1 LHWPHVIAAR
11 IIAGGVLRK
20 REGDL
25 TGARNDY
32 DEAIALNPI
41 KSSYFRNRANLRR
54 PLGDLEGSMEDYNQA
69 LSVNQNDSIAYN
81 IRAIVKEEMG
91 DLEGPKRI
99 LIER

>member
-1 LHWPHVIAAR
+1 
-11 IIAGGVLRK
+11 
-20 REGDL
+20 
-25 TGARNDY
+25 
-32 DEAIALNPI
+32 
-41 KSSYFRNRANLRR
+41 
-54 PLGDLEGSMEDYNQA
+54 MEDYNQA